1 METKKLKKLLK
12 RLRDKHSLLLS
23 DDRPYFYR
31 MILAQ
36 RLEDSMSEYDE
47 NDYYRDEED
56 VIADLNN
63 NFKF

>member
-12 RLRDKHSLLLS
+12 RLRDKHSLLL
-23 DDRPYFYR
+23 DRPYFYR

-36 RLEDSMSEYDE
+36 RLEDSMSEYE
-47 NDYYRDEED
+47 NDYYQDEED

>member
-23 DDRPYFYR
+23 DRPYFYR

-36 RLEDSMSEYDE
+36 RLEDSMSEYE
-47 NDYYRDEED
+47 NDYYQDEED
-56 VIADLNN
+56 VIADLTSE
-63 NFKF
+63 

>member
-23 DDRPYFYR
+23 DRPYFYR

-36 RLEDSMSEYDE
+36 RLEDSMSEYE
-47 NDYYRDEED
+47 NDYYQDEEE
-56 VIADLNN
+56 VIADLNILM
-63 NFKF
+63 K

>member
-23 DDRPYFYR
+23 ERPYFYR

-36 RLEDSMSEYDE
+36 RLEDSMSEYE
-47 NDYYRDEED
+47 NDYYQDEEE
-56 VIADLNN
+56 VIADLNILM
-63 NFKF
+63 K

>member
-23 DDRPYFYR
+23 DRPYFYR

-36 RLEDSMSEYDE
+36 RLEDSMSEFE
-47 NDYYRDEED
+47 NDYYQDESD

>member
-23 DDRPYFYR
+23 DRPYFYR

-36 RLEDSMSEYDE
+36 RLEDSMSEYE
-47 NDYYRDEED
+47 NDYYQDEED
-56 VIADLNN
+56 VIADLNILM
-63 NFKF
+63 K

>member
-23 DDRPYFYR
+23 DRPYFYR

-36 RLEDSMSEYDE
+36 RLEYSMSEYE
-47 NDYYRDEED
+47 NDYYQDEED
-56 VIADLNN
+56 VIADLTSE
-63 NFKF
+63 

>member
-23 DDRPYFYR
+23 DRPYFYR

-36 RLEDSMSEYDE
+36 RLEDSMSEYE
-47 NDYYRDEED
+47 NDYYQDEEE
-56 VIADLNN
+56 VIADLTSE
-63 NFKF
+63 

>member
-23 DDRPYFYR
+23 ERPYFYR

-36 RLEDSMSEYDE
+36 RLEDSMSEYENLYQDDE
-47 NDYYRDEED
+47 DLIED
-56 VIADLNN
+56 LTSE
-63 NFKF
+63 

>member
-23 DDRPYFYR
+23 DRPYFYR

-36 RLEDSMSEYDE
+36 RLEDTMSEYE
-47 NDYYRDEED
+47 NDYYQDEED
-56 VIADLNN
+56 VIADLTSE
-63 NFKF
+63 

>member
-23 DDRPYFYR
+23 DRYFYR

-36 RLEDSMSEYDE
+36 RLEDSMSEYEE
-47 NDYYRDEED
+47 NDYYQDEED
-56 VIADLNN
+56 VIADLKN

>member
-23 DDRPYFYR
+23 DRPYFYR

-36 RLEDSMSEYDE
+36 RLEDSMSEYE
-47 NDYYRDEED
+47 NDYYQDEED